1 MTVPYELQVGK
12 FVASRQKEIN
22 LLNNELSRSVVT
34 GKLASQQVSR
44 RMRRRAVSHNP
55 KRLPRRLREAHVNQR
70 NKGCTASTNNGIGTV
85 KKPSRRWRR
94 RPKNLLA
101 EYN

>member
-1 MTVPYELQVGK
+1 MFSSDTMTVPYELQIGK
-12 FVASRQKEIN
+12 FVASRQKEIT

-55 KRLPRRLREAHVNQR
+55 KRLPRRLRDAHIHQR
-70 NKGCTASTNNGIGTV
+70 TKVHNISTHCV
-85 KKPSRRWRR
+85 
-94 RPKNLLA
+94 LYLD
-101 EYN
+101 